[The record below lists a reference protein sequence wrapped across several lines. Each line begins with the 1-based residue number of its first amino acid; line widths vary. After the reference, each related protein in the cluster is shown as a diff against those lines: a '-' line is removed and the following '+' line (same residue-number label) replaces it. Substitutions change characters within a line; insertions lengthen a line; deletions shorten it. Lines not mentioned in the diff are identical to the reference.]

1 VRVEYNECSGRE
13 DDVGKPSLRED
24 ICNVSNHDAM
34 NDEFLDENS
43 DAHRTAIAF
52 MAHCW
57 GNDGTRFPGCQPVSI
72 ERKHFGVLK
81 NNDYVVCEKTDGER
95 YMFICFR
102 NVCALVNRR
111 MRVKPVR
118 VSVNSRAFQGT
129 VLDGE
134 LYEDKFMVYDALV
147 VNGVTVGQEDF
158 LSRLEHIE
166 KFINTA
172 IAMKSDTVRLHLKTF
187 YAINDF
193 DAFARERLPNVAEA
207 TDGVVFTPVN
217 DEVRTGTH
225 DFMFKWKPQ
234 AKNTVDFQMGFD
246 AGSWRLF
253 VQDKGKPVYECT
265 IPPGRVEDESWF
277 EDGAI
282 VECEYVTD
290 EIPMW
295 WRPLKRRHDK
305 THPNNRRTLFRTIVN
320 IKENIQLEEF
330 SRLP

>member
-1 VRVEYNECSGRE
+1 MMNFSTRTPGSPHGHRVHGALLGQRRHEVSG
-13 DDVGKPSLRED
+13 V
-24 ICNVSNHDAM
+24 NH
-34 NDEFLDENS
+34 L
-43 DAHRTAIAF
+43 
-52 MAHCW
+52 
-57 GNDGTRFPGCQPVSI
+57 I

-246 AGSWRLF
+246 AGSWRF
-253 VQDKGKPVYECT
+253 SSRIKANPCT
-265 IPPGRVEDESWF
+265 SAPFHPRTWKMNPGS
-277 EDGAI
+277 
-282 VECEYVTD
+282 
-290 EIPMW
+290 
-295 WRPLKRRHDK
+295 
-305 THPNNRRTLFRTIVN
+305 RTVRLSSVNTSRT
-320 IKENIQLEEF
+320 KY
-330 SRLP
+330 RCGGGP